1 MLYCASSLHWTSWHC
16 LFENGTIVS
25 PCSSESK
32 YRLGRGVYSLS
43 DTEASS
49 HGWNP
54 ATEIDPERPP
64 IPRMRAKISGGMS
77 IPDYLEQVV
86 LHGDRH
92 RTDGTTSR
100 QAGLFVRSGT
110 TVTIWAGLD
119 FLSAIVAGVIA
130 VHIRLAAP
138 APAAGVLVGLLHEF
152 PLISVVYLV
161 LFSVY
166 VVVFARVYGLYRSP
180 EGRSGLNEQRLT
192 MQATLTA
199 GMLLCGTLYVMRA
212 TAVSRIVVALT
223 LVFTMAL
230 MMVRRAVWRKLR
242 ERRFELGYETRNV
255 LIVGD
260 GRVGQALRN
269 HLGALQHMG
278 FRFMG
283 FIALDSGGEAAN
295 PQVVGNIANC
305 VALARSLFVDEI
317 YFSSP
322 SDRETVIS
330 VVEEAR
336 VAGIEVRVIPDLYDG
351 LAWNTPVEFI
361 GQFPTI
367 PLHRRDFPRGAVLL
381 KRVLD
386 VAVCLVALVVCAP
399 LLLLVAL
406 LIRLDSPGP
415 VFYRA
420 QRTGM
425 KGRVFEC
432 LKFRTMVDAAEQMRS
447 KLETLNERDGVL
459 FKISKD
465 PRVTRLGTWL
475 RKYSID
481 ELPQLFNVLRGEMS
495 LVGPRP
501 PLASEVQKYDLA
513 QLRRLDVLPGIT
525 GLWQVEARQDPS
537 FDSYISLDTAYVENW
552 SLMLDLR
559 ILARTVGVVLAGT
572 GS

>member
-1 MLYCASSLHWTSWHC
+1 MWT
-16 LFENGTIVS
+16 L
-25 PCSSESK
+25 
-32 YRLGRGVYSLS
+32 
-43 DTEASS
+43 
-49 HGWNP
+49 
-54 ATEIDPERPP
+54 
-64 IPRMRAKISGGMS
+64 
-77 IPDYLEQVV
+77 
-86 LHGDRH
+86 
-92 RTDGTTSR
+92 
-100 QAGLFVRSGT
+100 
-110 TVTIWAGLD
+110 LD
-119 FLSAIVAGVIA
+119 FLSAIVGGFIA
-130 VHIRLAAP
+130 IRIRFVS
-138 APAAGVLVGLLHEF
+138 APAAYTGEMQRLLNIF
-152 PLISVVYLV
+152 PLISIAYLV
-161 LFSVY
+161 IFSLY
-166 VVVFARVYGLYRSP
+166 VVMFARVYGLYRSP
-180 EGRSGLNEQRLT
+180 EVRSGLNEQRLT
-192 MQATLTA
+192 IQAVLTA
-199 GMLLCGTLYVMRA
+199 GLLLCGTLYVMRA
-212 TAVSRIVVALT
+212 IAVSRIVVALT
-223 LVFTMAL
+223 LVLTMG
-230 MMVRRAVWRKLR
+230 MMMARRALWRKLR
-242 ERRFELGYETRNV
+242 ERRFLQGFETRNV
-255 LIVGD
+255 LIVGE

-269 HLGALQHMG
+269 HLGSLQKMG

-283 FIALDSGGEAAN
+283 FVSLDTGGETGN
-295 PQVVGNIANC
+295 PQVVGNIRNC
-305 VALARSLFVDEI
+305 VAVARALFVDEI
-317 YFSSP
+317 YFSTP
-322 SDRETVIS
+322 ADRATVIK
-330 VVEEAR
+330 VVDEAR
-336 VAGIEVRVIPDLYDG
+336 DNGIEVRVVPDLYDG
-351 LAWNTPVEFI
+351 LAWNVPVEFI
-361 GQFPTI
+361 GNFPTI
-367 PLHRRDFPRGAVLL
+367 PLHRRNFPRTAFLMKRVMDVTLCVVGLAVLT
-381 KRVLD
+381 V
-386 VAVCLVALVVCAP
+386 P
-399 LLLLVAL
+399 MLLVAL

-420 QRTGM
+420 QRIGL

>member
-1 MLYCASSLHWTSWHC
+1 MTIFAWT
-16 LFENGTIVS
+16 L
-25 PCSSESK
+25 
-32 YRLGRGVYSLS
+32 
-43 DTEASS
+43 
-49 HGWNP
+49 
-54 ATEIDPERPP
+54 
-64 IPRMRAKISGGMS
+64 
-77 IPDYLEQVV
+77 
-86 LHGDRH
+86 
-92 RTDGTTSR
+92 
-100 QAGLFVRSGT
+100 
-110 TVTIWAGLD
+110 LD
-119 FLSAIVAGVIA
+119 FLSAIVGGFIA
-130 VHIRLAAP
+130 IRIRFVS
-138 APAAGVLVGLLHEF
+138 APAAYTGEMQRLLNIF
-152 PLISVVYLV
+152 PLISIAYLV
-161 LFSVY
+161 IFSLY
-166 VVVFARVYGLYRSP
+166 VVMFARVYGLYRSP
-180 EGRSGLNEQRLT
+180 EVRSGLNEQRLT
-192 MQATLTA
+192 IQAVLTA
-199 GMLLCGTLYVMRA
+199 GLLLCGTLYVMRA
-212 TAVSRIVVALT
+212 IAVSRIVVALT
-223 LVFTMAL
+223 LVLTMG
-230 MMVRRAVWRKLR
+230 MMMARRALWRKLR
-242 ERRFELGYETRNV
+242 ERRFLQGFETRNV
-255 LIVGD
+255 LIVGE

-269 HLGALQHMG
+269 HLGSLQKMG

-283 FIALDSGGEAAN
+283 FVSLDTGGETGN
-295 PQVVGNIANC
+295 PQVVGNIRNC
-305 VALARSLFVDEI
+305 VAVARALFVDEI
-317 YFSSP
+317 YFSTP
-322 SDRETVIS
+322 ADRATVIK
-330 VVEEAR
+330 VVDEAR
-336 VAGIEVRVIPDLYDG
+336 DYGIEVRVVPDLYDG
-351 LAWNTPVEFI
+351 LAWNVPVEFI
-361 GQFPTI
+361 GNFPTI
-367 PLHRRDFPRGAVLL
+367 PLHRRNFPRTAFLMKRVMDVTLCVVGLAVL
-381 KRVLD
+381 
-386 VAVCLVALVVCAP
+386 AVP
-399 LLLLVAL
+399 MLLVAL

-420 QRTGM
+420 QRIGL